1 MVLNKQVF
9 PHTDGRNGK
18 GYNCPRKLF
27 GNKRK
32 ASKIY
37 TFDSTNQLL
46 GIYPKDN
53 TGQVENGV

>member
-1 MVLNKQVF
+1 MV
-9 PHTDGRNGK
+9 GMEK
-18 GYNCPRKLF
+18 GTTVPENCLVIY
-27 GNKRK
+27 RK